1 MKLIKPLHI
10 VFVTL
15 LFFGAVNLQA
25 SVDVDF
31 NLMGSDNEVEEI
43 TNSTKFA
50 IDNNIDQYSSDYYKE
65 LNNRDK
71 TDYLLTSTGTLIS
84 LMLIGV
90 GLLYIMPSSVTNWNK
105 QGFHDLADNWWD
117 NVSGGPVWDKDNW
130 FINYVAHPYWGAVYY
145 MQARNAGYS
154 EFDSFLYSAFAS
166 TFLWEYG
173 VEAFA
178 EKPSIQDLIVTPVLG
193 SLLGEQFYKMSNHIK
208 MNHEEVYGSKFLG
221 YTFLTLMDPLY
232 LLINKTGLHNLTTK
246 HENQM
251 PVSGGTWGL
260 STHSF
265 MYQVTIPVN

>member
-1 MKLIKPLHI
+1 MIRI
-10 VFVTL
+10 FVVII
-15 LFFGAVNLQA
+15 LFFWSVNLKA

-31 NLMGSDNEVEEI
+31 SLLGSTNEVEEI
-43 TNSTKFA
+43 TKNTKFA
-50 IDNNIDQYSSDYYKE
+50 INNNIDQYSSDYYKE

-71 TDYLLTSTGTLIS
+71 SAYLLTSTGTLIG
-84 LMLIGV
+84 LMIIGV
-90 GLLYIMPSSVTNWNK
+90 GLLYIMPSSITNWDK
-105 QGFHDLADNWWD
+105 QGFHEDVHNAANNWWD
-117 NVSGGPVWDKDNW
+117 NVSSGPVWDKDSW
-130 FINYVAHPYWGAVYY
+130 FINYVTHPYWGAIYY

-154 EFDSFLYSAFAS
+154 EFDSFLYSAFTS

-232 LLINKTGLHNLTTK
+232 LIINKTGLHSLTTK

-251 PVSGGTWGL
+251 PLSGGTWGL
-260 STHSF
+260 SSHSF
-265 MYQVTIPVN
+265 TYGITIPIN